1 MISKDKITKIF
12 CSIDDFCLIF
22 EPALQTRLVSTGKNT
37 RKRKFTMS
45 MSEIVT
51 ITVLFHLSGFRTFKH
66 FYLFYVQKHLK
77 NEFPN
82 TVSYNRFVEL
92 MQSNILPLTLYM
104 KTCCL
109 GQCTGI
115 SFIDST
121 PIRACKTKRIAQNKV
136 FKDIATI
143 GKSTMGWFYGFKL
156 HIIVNDKGELLD
168 FIITQA
174 NVDDRTPLKKDN
186 FLKKIFGSLYA
197 DKGYIS
203 KELTSLLFDQGL
215 HLVTGI
221 RNNMKNVLMTMKDKI
236 LLRKRSVI
244 ETINDQLKNIAQ
256 AEHSRH
262 RSFANFITNLVASLI
277 AYSFQEKKP
286 SIKFETENT
295 TQLALFY

>member
-1 MISKDKITKIF
+1 MISKDKITEIF
-12 CSIDDFCLIF
+12 CSIDDFCLVF
-22 EPALQTRLVSTGKNT
+22 EPALRKRELSSGKQTRN
-37 RKRKFTMS
+37 RKFVMS
-45 MSEIVT
+45 KSEIIT

-66 FYLFYVQKHLK
+66 FYLFYVQKHLGQ
-77 NEFPN
+77 EFPN

-109 GQCTGI
+109 GTCTGI

-121 PIRACKTKRIAQNKV
+121 PIRACKNKRIKQNKV
-136 FKDIATI
+136 FKGIATT

-156 HIIVNDKGELLD
+156 HIIINDKGELLD

-174 NVDDRTPLKKDN
+174 NVDDRTPLKQDN
-186 FLKKIFGSLYA
+186 ILKRIFGSLYA
-197 DKGYIS
+197 DKGYVS
-203 KELTSLLFDQGL
+203 KELMALLFQQGL

-221 RNNMKNVLMTMKDKI
+221 RNNMKNVMMSMRDKI

-262 RSFANFITNLVASLI
+262 RSFANFITNLIASLI

-286 SIKFETENT
+286 SIKFETNNT
-295 TQLALFY
+295 AQLALFY

>member
-1 MISKDKITKIF
+1 MISKDKITEIF
-12 CSIDDFCLIF
+12 CSIDDFCLVF
-22 EPALQTRLVSTGKNT
+22 DPAFQKRQLSTGKMT

-45 MSEIVT
+45 TSEIVT
-51 ITVLFHLSGFRTFKH
+51 ITVLFHLSGIRTFKH
-66 FYLFYVQKHLK
+66 FYIYYVQGQLRE
-77 NEFPN
+77 EFPN

-109 GQCTGI
+109 GECTGI
-115 SFIDST
+115 SFVDST
-121 PIRACKTKRIAQNKV
+121 PIRACGNKRITQNKV

-156 HIIVNDKGELLD
+156 HIIINDKGELLD
-168 FIITQA
+168 FVITQA
-174 NVDDRTPLKKDN
+174 NVDDRTPLKEEN
-186 FLKKIFGSLYA
+186 FLKKIFGSLYG
-197 DKGYIS
+197 DKGYLS
-203 KELTSLLFDQGL
+203 KELASLLFDQGL

-221 RNNMKNVLMTMKDKI
+221 RNNMKNVMMTTRDKI

-262 RSFANFITNLVASLI
+262 RSFGNFITNLVASLI

-295 TQLALFY
+295 TQLALFC

>member
-1 MISKDKITKIF
+1 MISTNKITEIF
-12 CSIDDFCLIF
+12 CSIDDFCIVF
-22 EPALQTRLVSTGKNT
+22 VPALQKRLLSTGKKT
-37 RKRKFTMS
+37 RNRAFTMS
-45 MSEIVT
+45 VSEVVT
-51 ITVLFHLSGFRTFKH
+51 ITVLFHLSGIRTFKH

-77 NEFPN
+77 KEFPN

-92 MQSNILPLTLYM
+92 MQANMFPLTLYM

-121 PIRACKTKRIAQNKV
+121 PIRACKTKRIKQNKV
-136 FKDIATI
+136 FKNIATI

-156 HIIVNDKGELLD
+156 HIIINDKGELLD
-168 FIITQA
+168 FVITQA
-174 NVDDRTPLKKDN
+174 NVDDRAPLKEEN

-203 KELTSLLFDQGL
+203 KELTTLLFDQGL

-262 RSFANFITNLVASLI
+262 RSFGNFITNLMASLI

-286 SIKFETENT
+286 SIKFDVEKTN
-295 TQLALFY
+295 QLALFI